1 MGGYGSG
8 RHARCAARSDQF
20 HKLDLADFPREWFQR
35 HLSGTV
41 TWSRGDHKTGSVGYR
56 LSPDRMVLR
65 YSVPKDGERQ
75 HIEESFVMCP
85 TEQPLGGQRW
95 WIECNGCG
103 RQCRVLYG
111 ATYFR
116 CRQCRRLTYES
127 QYERIYAPGVTR
139 AMRVRKKLKGEI
151 GLAYAFPD
159 RPKGMHWKTYYRLQ
173 EADWAAQIRID
184 AVLAQSVL
192 RLGRK
197 RS

>member
-1 MGGYGSG
+1 M
-8 RHARCAARSDQF
+8 
-20 HKLDLADFPREWFQR
+20 
-35 HLSGTV
+35 
-41 TWSRGDHKTGSVGYR
+41 
-56 LSPDRMVLR
+56 
-65 YSVPKDGERQ
+65 
-75 HIEESFVMCP
+75 
-85 TEQPLGGQRW
+85 
-95 WIECNGCG
+95 
-103 RQCRVLYG
+103 LYG

-173 EADWAAQIRID
+173 EADWAAQMRID
-184 AVLAQSVL
+184 AVLTQGFL

-197 RS
+197 RP